1 MFPTPIKKKAIPQNT
16 ANNFDLLL
24 IVVSFVV
31 LFLALIA
38 WLMLP
43 SAENIENDESN
54 PKTKRIATTKKLKEK
69 KNLHLRC
76 RKRIC

>member
-1 MFPTPIKKKAIPQNT
+1 MISTPIKKKAIPKNT
-16 ANNFDLLL
+16 TNNFNVLL
-24 IVVSFVV
+24 IIVSFVV

-54 PKTKRIATTKKLKEK
+54 PKTKKIATTKKLKEK
-69 KNLHLRC
+69 RSKNM
-76 RKRIC
+76 KF